1 MIERIIGWILMIP
14 ALILV
19 LVSAAGA
26 FIILGAF
33 ATLIGVVVWAM
44 FSVAFG

>member
-1 MIERIIGWILMIP
+1 MIERILGWILMIP
-14 ALILV
+14 ALIVV
-19 LVSAAGA
+19 LIGAAGA

-33 ATLIGVVVWAM
+33 ATVIGVIVWAI